1 MLLGTLFTSGFV
13 VMGDVD
19 PAGAF
24 LILTLI
30 FISVLLASRHIIR
43 AIHRLFGHA
52 DPLAGE
58 TSEGQKG
65 MVFGAM
71 LMYLGT
77 VLSTC
82 AATMA
87 PGRLWVPAFF
97 FTLLIVFVLLL
108 LFSRSLMHT
117 VQELLMQDGPQPVGF
132 PRSRVSAS
140 IPRLGSDTV
149 GSALPPARGLPA
161 TILGAQHVR
170 TAELA
175 APPSI
180 TERTTNLL
188 GPEADVPRPRR
199 EV

>member
-1 MLLGTLFTSGFV
+1 
-13 VMGDVD
+13 
-19 PAGAF
+19 
-24 LILTLI
+24 
-30 FISVLLASRHIIR
+30 
-43 AIHRLFGHA
+43 
-52 DPLAGE
+52 
-58 TSEGQKG
+58 
-65 MVFGAM
+65 GAM

-161 TILGAQHVR
+161 TILVR
-170 TAELA
+170 SMFGRPSWQRRRASLSGQRTYSARRRTSLALAER
-175 APPSI
+175 SNNG
-180 TERTTNLL
+180 TQR
-188 GPEADVPRPRR
+188 RR
-199 EV
+199 EKVAHHHG